1 MLCLYPASFRAEY
14 GREMTAILRR
24 RLRDASSTLGRVAI
38 CCDAIMEIP
47 FSAAAAHWDLLSQ
60 DLRYTAR
67 TLARTPGFTAT
78 AILVVAIGVGANTAA
93 FSLAD
98 FVFIRPLPFP
108 QPDRLVDLWERLPG
122 YERMELSP
130 ANYRDWKQMSTAF
143 ESMGA
148 YYPIAVNMIGQGD
161 PQRLEAATVT
171 ADLPPT
177 LGVQPMLGRLFGEP
191 DAKDGANATVLL
203 SYRLWKSVF
212 GADTAILGRTLSL
225 DNDAYTVIGVMPP
238 DFNFPSREAELW
250 SLRRFQDGEFKDRN
264 DNYLQVVARLKPGLS
279 LAQAQAQMD
288 LVAGDLERQY
298 PGENARHGAAVVLL
312 RDELSKQ
319 SRMLLLALCG
329 AAVCVLLISAANLA
343 SLLLARSLARHREL
357 AIRAALGAGRERL
370 VRQMITESLVLSS
383 LGGSAGLV
391 VAVTALPLLTR
402 LVPDSLPVAQQPSL
416 DLRVLIVAGLLTALT
431 GLAFGLAPALRICRG
446 SHLSGLREGA
456 REGGGT
462 KERLRSAL
470 VLAEIT
476 ASAVLLISAGLLL
489 RALWSVQS
497 TDPGF
502 QAKGVLTLTTALPF
516 PKYDKTAARE
526 RFYTNVLSEVRQLP
540 GVSSAAYIGGLPMV
554 RGGGIWPVAAAGE
567 IQDRSAQH
575 TASLRFVTPGF
586 FAALSIPLPA
596 GRDISE
602 ADTADGA
609 WVAIVSE
616 SFARRHWPGQDP
628 VDRHFQFAFHDRK
641 VIGVVGDIRMRGM
654 EATSEPQ
661 VYVCY
666 KQALD
671 GQLTY
676 YAPKDLVIKSSAPPE
691 SLLPAIRGIIRNA
704 DPDQPISDVRTMA
717 DIVDHSTAS
726 RSVQVR
732 VLGAFAAIAFLL
744 AAVGIH
750 GLLSFVV
757 SQRSREIGV
766 RIALGAGSR
775 DILEM
780 VLWRGALL
788 AVAGVLP
795 GLGIAY
801 VSGRLMQALLAG
813 ITPGDPPTF
822 AAAAALCILMTVLGV
837 ISPAIRA
844 VRTDPI
850 PAIRAE

>member
-1 MLCLYPASFRAEY
+1 
-14 GREMTAILRR
+14 
-24 RLRDASSTLGRVAI
+24 
-38 CCDAIMEIP
+38 
-47 FSAAAAHWDLLSQ
+47 
-60 DLRYTAR
+60 
-67 TLARTPGFTAT
+67 
-78 AILVVAIGVGANTAA
+78 
-93 FSLAD
+93 
-98 FVFIRPLPFP
+98 
-108 QPDRLVDLWERLPG
+108 
-122 YERMELSP
+122 MELSP
-130 ANYRDWKQMSTAF
+130 ANYRDWKQMSAAF

-148 YYPIAVNMIGQGD
+148 YYPIAVNMVGQGD
-161 PQRLEAATVT
+161 PERLEAATVT
-171 ADLPPT
+171 SDLLPT
-177 LGVQPMLGRLFGEP
+177 LGVQPILGRLFSEP
-191 DAKDGANATVLL
+191 DARDGTNSTVLL

-212 GADTAILGRTLSL
+212 GADTAILGRTLTL
-225 DNDAYTVIGVMPP
+225 DNDVYTVIGVMPS
-238 DFNFPSREAELW
+238 DFNFPSRDAELW
-250 SLRRFQDGEFKDRN
+250 TLRRFQDEEFKDRN
-264 DNYLQVVARLKPGLS
+264 DNYLQVVARLKPGFS

-298 PGENARHGAAVVLL
+298 PGENARHGATILLL

-343 SLLLARSLARHREL
+343 SLLLARAVARHREL

-383 LGGSAGLV
+383 LGGSVGLV

-402 LVPDSLPVAQQPSL
+402 LVPGSLPVAQQPSL
-416 DLRVLIVAGLLTALT
+416 DVRVLIVAGLLTALT
-431 GLAFGLAPALRICRG
+431 GLAFGLFPALRICRG

-489 RALWSVQS
+489 RALWKVQS

-516 PKYDKTAARE
+516 PKYDKTATRE
-526 RFYTNVLSEVRQLP
+526 RFYTSVLSEVSQLP

-554 RGGGIWPVAAAGE
+554 WGGGIWPVAAAGE
-567 IQDRSAQH
+567 IQDRSGQH
-575 TASLRFVTPGF
+575 TASLRFVTPEF
-586 FAALSIPLPA
+586 FAALSIPIHA

-609 WVAIVSE
+609 WVAVVSE
-616 SFARRHWPGQDP
+616 SFAQRHWPGQDP
-628 VDRHFQFAFHDRK
+628 LDRHFQFALHDRK
-641 VIGVVGDIRMRGM
+641 VIGVVGDIRVRGM
-654 EATSEPQ
+654 EAPSEPQ
-661 VYVCY
+661 VYVSY
-666 KQALD
+666 KQVVD

-691 SLLPAIRGIIRNA
+691 SLLPAIRGVIRNA
-704 DPDQPISDVRTMA
+704 DPEQPISDVRTMA
-717 DIVDHSTAS
+717 EIVDQKTAS

-775 DILEM
+775 DIFEM

-813 ITPGDPPTF
+813 ITPGDPATF
-822 AAAAALCILMTVLGV
+822 AITAALCILMTVSGV
-837 ISPAIRA
+837 LSPAIRA

-850 PAIRAE
+850 SAIRAE